1 MRRKNMENSIEV
13 KGLEKIYPGFEM
25 KNMNFIVPT
34 GSIVGLIGENGAG
47 KTTLIKSI
55 LNSIHISKG
64 EICIFGKDA
73 NEYEKE
79 VKEQIGVVLDD
90 MFFAEILKVKDIHS
104 IMKSIYHNWDE
115 TYFFEKLKEFGIPK
129 DKMLK
134 QLSKGMKK
142 KVEIV
147 TALSHHPKL
156 LILDEPTSG
165 LDPVIRNEVLDLFL
179 EFIQDETNSIL
190 FSTHITSDLEHIA
203 DYIAFIEHG
212 NLIFSKDKDELLE
225 QYGLIKCSEEDY
237 QKMDKKDILR
247 VKKNRYDYE
256 ILTDHRSEMKKK
268 YSNLVIDKATLED
281 IMLLYVKGE
290 EA

>member
-1 MRRKNMENSIEV
+1 MENSIEV